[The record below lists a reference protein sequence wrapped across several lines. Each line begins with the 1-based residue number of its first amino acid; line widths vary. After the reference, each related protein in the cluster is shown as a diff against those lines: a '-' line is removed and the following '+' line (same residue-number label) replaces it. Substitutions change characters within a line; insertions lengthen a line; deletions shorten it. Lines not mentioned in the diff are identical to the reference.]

1 MENEELTG
9 QIIGYA
15 MKIHSV
21 LGPGFLESV
30 YQNAL
35 SHELRQ
41 AGVKHECERSIAVV
55 YDGITVGNFI
65 ADLFVDDCIIIENK
79 AVQSLVVAH
88 EVQLVNYLSATG
100 VEIGL
105 LLNFG
110 AKRLEFKRKYRI
122 YKKQQTE

>member
-1 MENEELTG
+1 M
-9 QIIGYA
+9 
-15 MKIHSV
+15 
-21 LGPGFLESV
+21 
-30 YQNAL
+30 
-35 SHELRQ
+35 
-41 AGVKHECERSIAVV
+41 KHECERSIAVV